1 MPLGPL
7 SSQKPTRTMTTTNLT
22 PGSLSTV
29 FSDIEPTLQEEASPV
44 ASIAY
49 TADFVTAFDYL
60 RTCLRTDERSDRT
73 LALTGLC
80 LRLNP
85 ANYTVWHYRRRIL
98 ATLQRKSDCDSAA
111 GEEKLPVLDA
121 DVLKSELQLASSLG
135 GANPKNYQVWYHR
148 RALLEPILNCDST
161 EANEE
166 SAVSTAKDELEYI
179 STVLSND
186 GKNYHAWSFRQHI
199 LRTLSNTELWESDLA
214 YTDTL
219 IAEDVRNNS
228 AWNHRWFVCHRGTR
242 VPCAPDA
249 AAQECD
255 YALTKAEID
264 PHNESPWIYLLG
276 YIKEQVRSE
285 ADGNSDLVA
294 RMVQESK
301 RLRETV
307 ADTTCACCDSTRIEL
322 LDMVGG
328 EEARNEAAALANQL
342 GTVDDTIRAKFWA
355 RREGQLKAAQC

>member
-1 MPLGPL
+1 
-7 SSQKPTRTMTTTNLT
+7 MTINLT

-73 LALTGLC
+73 LALTGLA

-98 ATLQRKSDCDSAA
+98 ATLQRKSGVTDGESGCDSTT
-111 GEEKLPVLDA
+111 GEEKLPALDT
-121 DVLKSELQLASSLG
+121 DVLKSELQLASNLG
-135 GANPKNYQVWYHR
+135 GGNPKNYQVWYHR
-148 RALLEPILNCDST
+148 RALLEPILTSDSAD
-161 EANEE
+161 ANNGRAM
-166 SAVSTAKDELEYI
+166 SIAKDELQYI

-186 GKNYHAWSFRQHI
+186 GKNYHAWSFRQYI
-199 LRTLSNTELWESDLA
+199 LRTLSNKELWESDLA
-214 YTDTL
+214 YVDTL
-219 IAEDVRNNS
+219 IGDDVRNNS
-228 AWNHRWFVCHRGTR
+228 AWNHRWFICHRGTR
-242 VPCAPDA
+242 LPCTPDA

-255 YALTKAEID
+255 YALSKAEFD

-276 YIKEQVRSE
+276 YAKEQIRSE
-285 ADGNSDLVA
+285 ADGSSELII
-294 RMVQESK
+294 RMIRESK
-301 RLRETV
+301 RLRDTV

-322 LDMVGG
+322 LDMAGG
-328 EEARNEAAALANQL
+328 EEERKEAAALANQL
-342 GTVDDTIRAKFWA
+342 GAVDDTIRAKFWA
-355 RREGQLKAAQC
+355 RREDQLKAVQG